1 MKTFIAQAVDASA
14 VQQALPDLGTPAP
27 LHLFPPDEQ
36 VGFERRAVIS
46 SRTDTDPDHGK
57 LRSDSDIIRCS
68 HQIPLRLIA
77 LGTILM
83 IFLEKLQTLSSSP
96 NLFHPPKPPT

>member
-14 VQQALPDLGTPAP
+14 VQQALSGLGTLAP

-57 LRSDSDIIRCS
+57 LRSDFDIIRCLQ
-68 HQIPLRLIA
+68 HIPLKDKHCQKHNVLIPYS
-77 LGTILM
+77 GVTILVA
-83 IFLEKLQTLSSSP
+83 ILYWSY
-96 NLFHPPKPPT
+96 NLD